1 MFSHRPRKKKTV
13 KSPETAPP
21 GRRKQGNTKQSLKAP
36 LKRTPAPE
44 LLEPHPFAAL
54 FPELPPEELALLAKD
69 IKERGQL
76 EPIILYKGR
85 ILDGRNRYQA
95 CQMAGVEARLEE
107 FDETA
112 SRRSPEEFILSRN
125 LRRRHLSVGQK
136 AAIALGWSEQ
146 IESNPK
152 LEKIKAIGRP
162 RGTLADAAKYI
173 GINEQRVF
181 EIRQIKETDL
191 NLYREVEAGRRSLT
205 SALAE
210 ISASRGNQTDELAQI
225 EESASEEV
233 KIAAPQGMPGHA
245 LPSGG
250 KVERDLQRPTSNDG
264 IGVKPPPS
272 PAAIEK
278 ALIRIKAILGT
289 WFYGE
294 IKARNLVQNSGE
306 IVLLAKLADS
316 EMREVASLLKRGWK
330 FVAAFREVKERLT
343 PDDEI
348 RSLHT
353 RAIENGEKWYLSSIG
368 EFDHVVMWGQERAKS
383 LAKIKET
390 LAGN

>member
-1 MFSHRPRKKKTV
+1 MVSHPPRKKKSE

-21 GRRKQGNTKQSLKAP
+21 GRQKQGHKKQP
-36 LKRTPAPE
+36 LEATPKRTPTPDRF
-44 LLEPHPFAAL
+44 EPHPFAAL
-54 FPELPPEELALLAKD
+54 FPGLPPEELALLAKD

-85 ILDGRNRYQA
+85 ILDGRNRYRA
-95 CQMAGVEARLEE
+95 CQIAGVEARWEE
-107 FDETA
+107 FDEKTN
-112 SRRSPEEFILSRN
+112 RRSPEEFILSRN

-152 LEKIKAIGRP
+152 LEKVKALGRP

-205 SALAE
+205 SALADV
-210 ISASRGNQTDELAQI
+210 SAPRENQLGEP
-225 EESASEEV
+225 ASQDPENAE
-233 KIAAPQGMPGHA
+233 PQEMPGHI
-245 LPSGG
+245 LRVGG
-250 KVERDLQRPTSNDG
+250 KVERDLQRPASKEELAA
-264 IGVKPPPS
+264 VKPPPS
-272 PAAIEK
+272 SAAIEK
-278 ALIRIKAILGT
+278 ALVRIKAILGT
-289 WFYGE
+289 WLYGE

-306 IVLLAKLADS
+306 IVQLAKLTDS
-316 EMREVASLLKRGWK
+316 EMREIGSLLKRGWK
-330 FVAAFREVKERLT
+330 FVAAFKEVKERLT

-348 RSLHT
+348 RALHT
-353 RAIENGEKWYLSSIG
+353 RAIENGEKWYLSSVG
-368 EFDHVVMWGQERAKS
+368 DFDHIVMWGQERAKT
-383 LAKIKET
+383 LAKIKDS
-390 LAGN
+390 LAKY